1 MYFKIKIYKTVI
13 LSVGLCGC
21 DKRLHSFGTEYSLK
35 VFEKKNPEEIF
46 GNQRNELEEGSDIEV
61 EKLD

>member
-35 VFEKKNPEEIF
+35 VFEKKKPGGNIWKPEE
-46 GNQRNELEEGSDIEV
+46 
-61 EKLD
+61 